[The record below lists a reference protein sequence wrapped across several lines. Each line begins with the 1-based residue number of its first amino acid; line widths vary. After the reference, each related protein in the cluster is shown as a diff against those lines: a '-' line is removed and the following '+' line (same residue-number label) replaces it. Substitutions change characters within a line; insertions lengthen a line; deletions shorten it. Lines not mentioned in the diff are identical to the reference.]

1 MDKQAQ
7 DKLWNDL
14 SEEKKKE
21 YRKEFQQE
29 SESYHQNVKH
39 CDRENEFEYNTG
51 YSNGVIS
58 TLEELFGE
66 HNLNPAPQIK
76 TWEDVEKLEYSK
88 IEHHDMSM
96 LIKGVCGNIYYEN
109 INEKVVQ
116 KVIATLKI
124 AKLIDLG
131 YGGMVS
137 EEEWKDGHLRVYTI
151 LPTEFEG
158 EFEIANTNFPYRAF
172 LSFHTQQQAEEFIS
186 HESNKIL
193 VRQYYLM

>member
-1 MDKQAQ
+1 MIELNQMKDMDKAAQ
-7 DKLWNDL
+7 DRLWDDL
-14 SEEKKKE
+14 SEEKKGE
-21 YRKEFQQE
+21 YRMVYKKSIDQI
-29 SESYHQNVKH
+29 
-39 CDRENEFEYNTG
+39 NTTG
-51 YSNGVIS
+51 IPTFNRAKAEARYAM
-58 TLEELFGE
+58 LYDMFGE

-76 TWEDVEKLEYSK
+76 TWEDVEKDGYYVGINVNTELKRIDMFANDVSLK
-88 IEHHDMSM
+88 IQNK
-96 LIKGVCGNIYYEN
+96 I
-109 INEKVVQ
+109 Q
-116 KVIATLKI
+116 ATLKI

-137 EEEWKDGHLRVYTI
+137 EEEWRDGHLRVYTI